1 MKNQVQLITY
11 VDRLGGG
18 DIRSLRGLL
27 CGPLRGVFGAVHL
40 LPFFDPIDGADAGF
54 DPIDH
59 TQVDRRVGCWG
70 DVKELSL
77 DIAIMADVIVNHI
90 SDRSPQFLDFCRRG
104 GASLYDGLFLT
115 REAVFP
121 SGAKEADLALIYRPR
136 PGRPF
141 REITLGDG
149 EHRTL
154 WTTFTPQQLD
164 IDVIHPHGRA
174 YLERVVKTL
183 SEHGVS
189 MVRLDAVGYAIK
201 RAGTSCFMLPETC
214 DFIAEFAARVR
225 KLGIE
230 VLVEVHS
237 YYRRQIEIA
246 VHADWV
252 YDFALPPLALH
263 AFAFGTAATLKEW
276 IRVRPSNAI
285 TVLDTHDGIGI
296 VDIGADPNDRLAR
309 PGLVSPEDIER
320 LVEGI
325 HERSGGQSRQATG
338 VAAANL
344 DLYQVNCT
352 FFDALGGDERRYL
365 LARAIQ
371 FFLPGIPQVYYVGL
385 LAGHND
391 MDLLARTGV
400 GRDIN
405 RHYFSRA
412 EFDAA
417 LERPVVK
424 DLLALIR
431 LRNTHPAFEGVFR
444 LLDSPADVL
453 ALRWSSEEKFA
464 ELRIHLPSAA
474 HELAYS
480 APSGAQQFQFTS
492 NPAMVDAE
500 AVRY

>member
-1 MKNQVQLITY
+1 MKNKVQLITY
-11 VDRLGGG
+11 IDRLGGG
-18 DIRSLRGLL
+18 DIRGLHRLL
-27 CGPLRGVFGAVHL
+27 CGPLRDVFGAVHL
-40 LPFFDPIDGADAGF
+40 LPFFDPIDGSDAGF

-59 TQVDRRVGCWG
+59 TQVDRRLGDWG
-70 DVKELSL
+70 NIQDLSHDV
-77 DIAIMADVIVNHI
+77 AVMADVIVNHI
-90 SDRSPQFLDFCRRG
+90 SDRSPQFLDFYRHGR
-104 GASLYDGLFLT
+104 ASLYDGLFLT
-115 REAVFP
+115 PEVVFP
-121 SGAKEADLALIYRPR
+121 NGASEEDLRRIYRPR

-141 REITLGDG
+141 REVTLDNG

-154 WTTFTPQQLD
+154 WTTFTPRQLD
-164 IDVIHPHGRA
+164 IDVTHSLGRA
-174 YLERVVKTL
+174 YLERVLKTL
-183 SEHGVS
+183 SDNGVS

-201 RAGTSCFMLPETC
+201 RAGTSCFMLPETF
-214 DFIAEFAARVR
+214 DFIAEFTAGGRN
-225 KLGIE
+225 LGME

-237 YYRRQIEIA
+237 YYLRQIEIA
-246 VHADWV
+246 VRADWV
-252 YDFALPPLALH
+252 YDFALPPLVLH
-263 AFAFGTAATLKEW
+263 AFAFRTAATLKAW
-276 IRVRPSNAI
+276 IRIRPNNAI

-309 PGLVSPEDIER
+309 PGLVSDEEIER

-325 HERSGGQSRQATG
+325 HQRSGGQSRQATG
-338 VAAANL
+338 GAASNL

-405 RHYFSRA
+405 RHYFLPA
-412 EFDAA
+412 EIDAA

-431 LRNTHPAFEGVFR
+431 LRNTHPAFEGDFC
-444 LLDSPADVL
+444 LLDSPPDVL
-453 ALRWSSEEKFA
+453 ALRWSYGQEFA
-464 ELRIHLPSAA
+464 ELRIHFPSAA
-474 HELAYS
+474 HQLTYS
-480 APSGAQQFQFTS
+480 VPFGAQQFHFTS
-492 NPAMVDAE
+492 DPGPAGASPV
-500 AVRY
+500 